1 MGRLLCLVVS
11 VLSVLTFDVCGL
23 QHLSSR
29 LARLSAEL
37 GLCQSFQAFH
47 STYSDT
53 GLLGIYFVTD
63 KNNIEDMMHWSQNAW
78 LVAISAVGD
87 FKRHYFLHLIINT
100 IDILSLRDVGCHN
113 ENVVGLS
120 LIVCCC

>member
-1 MGRLLCLVVS
+1 MEGVSFLMGS
-11 VLSVLTFDVCGL
+11 MLTFGPCAV

-37 GLCQSFQAFH
+37 GLCQSLQAFH

-63 KNNIEDMMHWSQNAW
+63 RNNIEDMMHWSQNAW
-78 LVAISAVGD
+78 LVLFSFVYVRKKKCIL
-87 FKRHYFLHLIINT
+87 LHLFIN
-100 IDILSLRDVGCHN
+100 G
-113 ENVVGLS
+113 
-120 LIVCCC
+120 